1 MRKTAWAI
9 LAAATIG
16 ALALSG
22 CSAPAASD
30 DGRVQV
36 VASTNVYGDIAAT
49 VGGDRVA
56 VRSLIDSV
64 AKDPHSY
71 EASARDML
79 YVSRAD
85 LLIENGGGYDAFM
98 DDLRG
103 DADAPVVTAFDFSG
117 QAEDDDGH
125 ADAHDGHGHSH
136 LEGVNE
142 HVWFDVHTMIHVVEQ
157 IEKDLSRIDKA
168 GAAEYAKNADA
179 LIADL
184 EGVEKEIDVLHE
196 KLEGTPV
203 LITEPLPGLLAA
215 SAGLDDVTP
224 DGFAAAVEEGNDV
237 PPATLLAA
245 VRLIDD
251 GKVDA
256 VLSTVQTEGAETVR
270 LEKAAKDAGIPVI
283 RFSELLEP
291 DQSYSEWMRAAVQ
304 SLSEALTA

>member
-1 MRKTAWAI
+1 MRKTIWAA
-9 LAAATIG
+9 LAATTIG
-16 ALALSG
+16 VLALSG

-30 DGRVQV
+30 DGRVQI
-36 VASTNVYGDIAAT
+36 VASTNVYGDVAAT

-71 EASARDML
+71 EATARDML
-79 YVSRAD
+79 EVSRAD

-98 DDLRG
+98 DDLRA
-103 DADAPVVTAFDFSG
+103 DSDAPVVTAFDFSG
-117 QAEDDDGH
+117 QAEGDDSH
-125 ADAHDGHGHSH
+125 AEAHDGHGHSH

-157 IEKDLSRIDKA
+157 IEKDLARIDKA

-184 EGVEKEIDVLHE
+184 EGVEKEIDALHT

-245 VRLIDD
+245 VRLIED
-251 GKVDA
+251 GKADA

-291 DQSYSEWMRAAVQ
+291 DQSYPEWMRAAVQ
-304 SLSEALTA
+304 SLSEALAA